1 MDAPAINLK
10 KRICVLG
17 ASGQIGSVLMT
28 RIALDFP
35 EAEVI
40 GCVRK
45 RVSST
50 AHAASLRFNPFADD
64 WRTLGKV
71 DVLINSIGI
80 IEETDDLT
88 FEKAHQGLTA
98 LMLANRE
105 KLGNPKLIQI
115 SVLGA
120 DAESPSP
127 FLRTKAKADEALLK
141 YSRTVV
147 IRPSIVCTPGTVMVQ
162 KLRMLGRMSR
172 WLGGYLPF
180 PAQFAQTRIQPV
192 LADDLAR
199 LVSICCATDQHPA
212 LIEAVGPEAYSL
224 RQLIRYV
231 GKRPIRLVPFPQT
244 WFNALFP
251 LGARLLPGLLNRGQ
265 LHLLERHNVADVKV
279 FQKLLGHPPSGTKP
293 FWLQELGQ
301 PQ

>member
-17 ASGQIGSVLMT
+17 ASGQIGSVLTT
-28 RIALDFP
+28 RLSMDFP

-45 RVSST
+45 HVSST
-50 AHAASLRFNPFADD
+50 SNASYFRFNPFKDD

-80 IEETDDLT
+80 IEETADLT
-88 FEKAHQGLTA
+88 FEKAHQGLTR
-98 LMLANRE
+98 LMLENRS
-105 KLGNPKLIQI
+105 LLRNPKLIQV

-120 DAESPSP
+120 DTESHSP
-127 FLRTKAKADEALLK
+127 FLRTKAKADETLLK
-141 YSRTVV
+141 QPRTVV

-180 PAQFAQTRIQPV
+180 PARFSQTRIQPV
-192 LADDLAR
+192 LADDLAQ
-199 LVSICCATDQHPA
+199 LVSISCATDQHPA

-224 RQLIRYV
+224 GQLSRCV
-231 GKRPIRLVPFPQT
+231 GKRPIRLVRFPQT

-251 LGARLLPGLLNRGQ
+251 LGVRLLPGLLNRGQ
-265 LHLLERHNVADVKV
+265 LHLLERDNVADVKV
-279 FQKLLGHPPSGTKP
+279 FQELLGHPPGGTKR
-293 FWLQELGQ
+293 FWLQELGRL
-301 PQ
+301 